1 MNHKLNQRHPK
12 HLSDWMP
19 ASLKLARR
27 LSCIEHR
34 ANPMANIM
42 NMTTK
47 SQDLYPDLLGKKSAI
62 WRFVNSF
69 TGALVSVHKS
79 CRYWH
84 KKTQLEDLQTNTDV
98 LIISH
103 LTDQDHL
110 KNDEDFY
117 FGGLAKS
124 IEAAGYNQYTILIN
138 HARCDVRNQAKPPNT
153 SVLPAFLSPIEEIR
167 IVSRMIYA
175 AFSLPNIGKG
185 PNEKRFHFLARIA
198 QFNSRAIGDFR
209 IGTLINQFIQR
220 SKPRAVIHTYEGHG
234 WERILSASAHSL
246 PPPPLILGYQHAVL
260 FPGKKSI
267 SHDYGV
273 AMPDH
278 VFTQGDITRTA
289 IINEGSLP
297 ENYFTTLGSIKS
309 KSRNKNIT
317 FERKGAC
324 LIAPEGTLSEVI
336 IMAKLSVK
344 AAKIMPDQ
352 KFVLRLHPVL
362 NPARVKKSL
371 DFLMPFPHNFSLSQ
385 KTINEDFKASSWLCY
400 RGSTM
405 AFQGILNGLRP
416 IYLNPDQSAID
427 NDPITDKLVFR
438 RVVNDEKALTNII
451 ANDKAY
457 PVKSRSEFG
466 AALTY
471 AKKYLMPFNPEVMI
485 KYLKDHLDS

>member
-1 MNHKLNQRHPK
+1 MFVKCATTNTGRIIYCFRRSPSCAPIKDQQRYIRKILGLIAFRKSFLKELVKLPQAQTEVIESIEQMRIIENNYNLTSVPFKESLPSVNEPEEADIVIKYLLNNPTQK
-12 HLSDWMP
+12 KLLEKT
-19 ASLKLARR
+19 SLKLARR

-246 PPPPLILGYQHAVL
+246 PTPPLILGYQHAVL

-317 FERKGAC
+317 F
-324 LIAPEGTLSEVI
+324 V
-336 IMAKLSVK
+336 
-344 AAKIMPDQ
+344 
-352 KFVLRLHPVL
+352 
-362 NPARVKKSL
+362 
-371 DFLMPFPHNFSLSQ
+371 
-385 KTINEDFKASSWLCY
+385 
-400 RGSTM
+400 
-405 AFQGILNGLRP
+405 
-416 IYLNPDQSAID
+416 
-427 NDPITDKLVFR
+427 
-438 RVVNDEKALTNII
+438 
-451 ANDKAY
+451 
-457 PVKSRSEFG
+457 
-466 AALTY
+466 
-471 AKKYLMPFNPEVMI
+471 
-485 KYLKDHLDS
+485 